1 MPAKIDE
8 LQLQIE
14 ADASGAIRQLGNL
27 SVALKQVADRA
38 DGLKSAA
45 SGLND
50 FAKAVDNMADAK
62 VTKSVHRLQ
71 KLASIDYS
79 NLRTGAQSVNLL
91 ANSLSQLGNV
101 NIDTKGVNKFAS
113 SIKDMQTVASS
124 GGKSP
129 IDRAYTTAMYTAG
142 DAIKTVTGHALQL
155 GGKGA
160 SALANFASRMGMI
173 PRLSGGVDR
182 TALSFGNLLRTIT
195 PFIGLRGLFGW
206 AQDAV
211 KTGSSIVEVENVIDT
226 SFGNMKKGYE
236 DISGY
241 IYKWAQTTID
251 GFGVSEL
258 AAKQYAGRLM
268 SMFNSSGF
276 DATEGMRDSAAK
288 MSTELIERAGDI
300 ASFYDIT
307 VDEAMTKIQS
317 GLAGVTRPLRSLGI
331 NMTVANMQ
339 AYALS
344 QGITTSWQSM
354 DQATQMMLRYNYILD
369 ASKYAMGDFSR
380 TANTYANQVRLLSL
394 NFQVLSSTIG
404 QGLISAIA
412 PIISWLNLL
421 IKRLIQAA
429 NAFRTFMFSLFGKA
443 IGAAK
448 GVSND
453 LADYLGDANDSVQ
466 DLGGGAGNAADGL
479 GSAGKAAKDL
489 KKQLTVLPFDELNQL
504 AKDTEAASSG
514 GGGGG
519 GGGGAGGG
527 GLGDIGSLLDM
538 SEMDLSGSPVIDAVN
553 KWAEKMRKAFI
564 QGDWTKLGHTIAE
577 GLNSGFQKIYEVL
590 DWKKVGPKVY
600 GFIQPFQATINSMM
614 NKINWDL
621 IGRTFARG
629 LNDIVYTFR
638 MFINGFNWR
647 EYGKQF
653 ATGMNGFLSEWDSE
667 SFGRAIADKFRAAWN
682 WFGGWVEKFNF
693 RLLGVKLKKL
703 IIGALDEMNW
713 SDMGSS
719 LGKLLTGIGTTL
731 STMFEDGEIREK
743 FSTALSDFVNGFLED
758 FDSEEF
764 MRGLKAAAKT
774 IIGGLGDAIK
784 KVDKT
789 KLKEDVTTLLKE
801 LPWDSIGTAVATVA
815 GAKLATKIFGF
826 TFKKVAEAKISSIF
840 GGGAVSAGGGAASS
854 AGASAAGG
862 AATAAG
868 LTVSQLSIVGAIS
881 VGGIA
886 LGLWLKKQA
895 DESGLTKLFQ
905 LDTAGNKSNAAKTTS
920 EGQTKNQQ
928 ALNAAG
934 INNAGYSTKIQTVP
948 NQPSAP
954 SAPKSTATTNVVTMV
969 MKGIEDSSFV
979 NVKKGVAEIGK
990 YPTYTKTMYGKD
1002 GGKFE
1007 RYVKDLKDTNNY
1019 KTEKYLYATDKNWF
1033 VTGHNY
1039 LVDQKPYATTKQFKG
1054 HDVSNFIKYHGYQV
1068 DTGAYQATKKF
1079 RSDASDAFTTNYS
1092 RLADTR
1098 PHQANKAFRAD
1109 ASDSFKKNYARL
1121 ADEGNHTAD
1130 KWFKATDK
1138 GNFTNYSNILN
1149 NLPSKKSIN
1158 VEIDVE
1164 SKVKEV
1170 VANIAGG
1177 GRQVIASF
1185 QRIFN
1190 AKGGLFDKPAA
1201 YQVFGEAGAEAAI
1214 PLERK
1219 STLRRIGS
1227 AISEADG
1234 MSGSSE
1240 LASEIAN
1247 NLAPIIIQAMSSQQQ
1262 RPINV
1267 NATLYTENNEVLAR
1281 AVNQGNRNLDKRYNP
1296 VSQFAFS

>member
-14 ADASGAIRQLGNL
+14 ADASGAIKQLGNL

-50 FAKAVDNMADAK
+50 FSNAIDKMAGAN

-71 KLASIDYS
+71 KLANIDYS
-79 NLRTGAQSVNLL
+79 NLRSGAQSVNLL

-113 SIKDMQTVASS
+113 SIKDMQAVASS

-155 GGKGA
+155 GSKGA

-173 PRLSGGVDR
+173 PKLSGGIDR

-354 DQATQMMLRYNYILD
+354 DQATQMMLRYNYILE
-369 ASKYAMGDFSR
+369 ASKYAQSDFQR
-380 TANTYANQVRLLSL
+380 TSASFANQVRLLSL

-412 PIISWLNLL
+412 PVISWLNLL

-743 FSTALSDFVNGFLED
+743 FSTALSDFINGFLED

-801 LPWDSIGTAVATVA
+801 LPWDSIGTAVAAVA

-840 GGGAVSAGGGAASS
+840 GGGAISAGGGAASG

-895 DESGLTKLFQ
+895 DESGLTRLFQ
-905 LDTAGNKSNAAKTTS
+905 LNTAGNKSSAAKTTS

-954 SAPKSTATTNVVTMV
+954 TTKATVVTTT
-969 MKGIEDSSFV
+969 MKGVVDSSFK
-979 NVKKGVAEIGK
+979 NVLIAKGMLLADPIV
-990 YPTYTKTMYGKD
+990 TKTMEANETSKYTKGRAGYVSWTSEDIKKSVDAVFSSGYKPTKLEYDKFKSNTATKTADATQTNKYTSHKSSWDAWRSATIQKLQTGKLDKTYTNTLSHWNNDWGKTSATKNTYGKGQKSYNTLHKSFYGWGD
-1002 GGKFE
+1002 DSVKMTVNGKAG
-1007 RYVKDLKDTNNY
+1007 RGYWDLSNNY
-1019 KTEKYLYATDKNWF
+1019 YGL
-1033 VTGHNY
+1033 G
-1039 LVDQKPYATTKQFKG
+1039 
-1054 HDVSNFIKYHGYQV
+1054 
-1068 DTGAYQATKKF
+1068 
-1079 RSDASDAFTTNYS
+1079 
-1092 RLADTR
+1092 
-1098 PHQANKAFRAD
+1098 
-1109 ASDSFKKNYARL
+1109 
-1121 ADEGNHTAD
+1121 D
-1130 KWFKATDK
+1130 KWITAHLDIETAVDK
-1138 GNFTNYSNILN
+1138 
-1149 NLPSKKSIN
+1149 
-1158 VEIDVE
+1158 
-1164 SKVKEV
+1164 V
-1170 VANIAGG
+1170 VANVAGG
-1177 GRQVIASF
+1177 GQVVLANV
-1185 QRIFN
+1185 QKIFRH
-1190 AKGGLFDKPAA
+1190 AKGGLFPGATHI
-1201 YQVFGEAGAEAAI
+1201 FGEAGAEAAI
-1214 PLERK
+1214 PLERQ
-1219 STLRRIGS
+1219 SVMRRIGS
-1227 AISEADG
+1227 AIVDAG
-1234 MSGSSE
+1234 GISGSSE

>member
-1 MPAKIDE
+1 
-8 LQLQIE
+8 
-14 ADASGAIRQLGNL
+14 
-27 SVALKQVADRA
+27 
-38 DGLKSAA
+38 
-45 SGLND
+45 
-50 FAKAVDNMADAK
+50 
-62 VTKSVHRLQ
+62 
-71 KLASIDYS
+71 
-79 NLRTGAQSVNLL
+79 
-91 ANSLSQLGNV
+91 
-101 NIDTKGVNKFAS
+101 
-113 SIKDMQTVASS
+113 
-124 GGKSP
+124 
-129 IDRAYTTAMYTAG
+129 
-142 DAIKTVTGHALQL
+142 
-155 GGKGA
+155 
-160 SALANFASRMGMI
+160 
-173 PRLSGGVDR
+173 
-182 TALSFGNLLRTIT
+182 
-195 PFIGLRGLFGW
+195 
-206 AQDAV
+206 
-211 KTGSSIVEVENVIDT
+211 
-226 SFGNMKKGYE
+226 
-236 DISGY
+236 
-241 IYKWAQTTID
+241 
-251 GFGVSEL
+251 
-258 AAKQYAGRLM
+258 
-268 SMFNSSGF
+268 
-276 DATEGMRDSAAK
+276 
-288 MSTELIERAGDI
+288 
-300 ASFYDIT
+300 
-307 VDEAMTKIQS
+307 
-317 GLAGVTRPLRSLGI
+317 
-331 NMTVANMQ
+331 
-339 AYALS
+339 
-344 QGITTSWQSM
+344 
-354 DQATQMMLRYNYILD
+354 
-369 ASKYAMGDFSR
+369 
-380 TANTYANQVRLLSL
+380 
-394 NFQVLSSTIG
+394 
-404 QGLISAIA
+404 
-412 PIISWLNLL
+412 
-421 IKRLIQAA
+421 
-429 NAFRTFMFSLFGKA
+429 MFSLFGKA

-519 GGGGAGGG
+519 GGGGGSGGG

-801 LPWDSIGTAVATVA
+801 LPWDSIGTAVAAVA

-895 DESGLTKLFQ
+895 DESGLTRLFQ
-905 LDTAGNKSNAAKTTS
+905 LDTSGNKSNAAKTTS

-954 SAPKSTATTNVVTMV
+954 TTKAAVVTTT
-969 MKGIEDSSFV
+969 MKGVVDSSFK
-979 NVKKGVAEIGK
+979 NVLIAKGMLLADPIV
-990 YPTYTKTMYGKD
+990 TKTMEANETSKYTKGRARYVSWTSEDIKKSVDAVFSSGYKPTKLEYDKFKSNTATKTADATQTNTYTSHKSSWDAWRSATIQKLQTGKLDKTYTNTLSHWNNDWGKTSATKNTYGKGQKSYNTLHKSFYGWGD
-1002 GGKFE
+1002 DSVKMTVNGKAG
-1007 RYVKDLKDTNNY
+1007 RGYWDLSNNY
-1019 KTEKYLYATDKNWF
+1019 YGL
-1033 VTGHNY
+1033 G
-1039 LVDQKPYATTKQFKG
+1039 
-1054 HDVSNFIKYHGYQV
+1054 
-1068 DTGAYQATKKF
+1068 
-1079 RSDASDAFTTNYS
+1079 
-1092 RLADTR
+1092 
-1098 PHQANKAFRAD
+1098 
-1109 ASDSFKKNYARL
+1109 
-1121 ADEGNHTAD
+1121 D
-1130 KWFKATDK
+1130 KWITAHLDIETAVDK
-1138 GNFTNYSNILN
+1138 
-1149 NLPSKKSIN
+1149 
-1158 VEIDVE
+1158 
-1164 SKVKEV
+1164 V
-1170 VANIAGG
+1170 VANVAGG
-1177 GRQVIASF
+1177 GQVVLASV
-1185 QRIFN
+1185 QKIFRH
-1190 AKGGLFDKPAA
+1190 ASGGLFTGATHI
-1201 YQVFGEAGAEAAI
+1201 FGEAGAEAAI

-1227 AISEADG
+1227 AISDAG
-1234 MSGSSE
+1234 GISGSSE